1 MLKKKQNNINIFLIF
16 LSFSIFFSKWFF
28 SFYEYGLENLFN
40 KFLFNPSGDHS
51 YYPFVHQ
58 LSNFI
63 LNEGYSTIVQKNSL
77 IGFPFMVI
85 LIHSIFYKLFG
96 VLGFLILELVCI
108 FVFLKIFYLL
118 FKELDLNDIYCVLIA
133 FTLFSLFA
141 LFSLLNEF
149 NIPYAFNLKQFYS
162 GFYTLRFPRPLITNL
177 FFFSSL
183 LFLIRFFLSKTEN
196 IKNKNLLISFIFLG
210 LVFSSF
216 FYFFV
221 HCSILVLL
229 LIIYEYKFID
239 LIKNKIYLL
248 IKCFLLFLL
257 ISSLF
262 IIQIIFIEDDYL
274 LRIGTIKIDFE
285 IKKYLFEHLLRGF
298 LKLEFLIIFFS
309 NILLYFINIKLNYN
323 FKKFLIFFILLFIS
337 SILSPI
343 FYIVLMNKVTF
354 FSNFIFIIT
363 LSSLLLL
370 KVNLILFL
378 YSVFKNFYTK
388 LKFNTIF
395 TSIIIILIFSVNV
408 NFFKKNAKV
417 RMLSEGVHF
426 TSDNI
431 DKLRNNFIDLTSYAR
446 NKLGKNKLLLTND
459 LHTQLWWIFSN
470 EKKFYFPYVFFV
482 ALNDQIIEKQLINA
496 FKILK
501 FNELDFI
508 NYFNQNKVTNWRIV
522 NTNNYFFLGHLKY
535 QANYLKLNDSI
546 KDYPFATHKFINK
559 KSIHHT
565 NQVILSN
572 KETTNLKEKFLKS
585 NIDQNLQPD
594 LIILLK
600 DNFIEKNIYDLKNYL
615 IIFENSNYV
624 MLEIIN

>member
-1 MLKKKQNNINIFLIF
+1 MLKKKQNKINIFLIF

-40 KFLFNPSGDHS
+40 KFVFNPSGDHS

-149 NIPYAFNLKQFYS
+149 NIPYAFNLKQLYS

-239 LIKNKIYLL
+239 LNKNKIYLL

-285 IKKYLFEHLLRGF
+285 IKKYLLEHLLRGF
-298 LKLEFLIIFFS
+298 LK
-309 NILLYFINIKLNYN
+309 
-323 FKKFLIFFILLFIS
+323 
-337 SILSPI
+337 
-343 FYIVLMNKVTF
+343 
-354 FSNFIFIIT
+354 
-363 LSSLLLL
+363 
-370 KVNLILFL
+370 
-378 YSVFKNFYTK
+378 
-388 LKFNTIF
+388 
-395 TSIIIILIFSVNV
+395 
-408 NFFKKNAKV
+408 
-417 RMLSEGVHF
+417 
-426 TSDNI
+426 
-431 DKLRNNFIDLTSYAR
+431 
-446 NKLGKNKLLLTND
+446 
-459 LHTQLWWIFSN
+459 
-470 EKKFYFPYVFFV
+470 
-482 ALNDQIIEKQLINA
+482 
-496 FKILK
+496 
-501 FNELDFI
+501 
-508 NYFNQNKVTNWRIV
+508 
-522 NTNNYFFLGHLKY
+522 
-535 QANYLKLNDSI
+535 
-546 KDYPFATHKFINK
+546 
-559 KSIHHT
+559 
-565 NQVILSN
+565 
-572 KETTNLKEKFLKS
+572 
-585 NIDQNLQPD
+585 
-594 LIILLK
+594 
-600 DNFIEKNIYDLKNYL
+600 
-615 IIFENSNYV
+615 
-624 MLEIIN
+624 